1 MLDGIRGLAVPRAPL
16 LVCLLVL
23 GIVPSADGRTWH
35 VEKDGSGDYT
45 TIQPAVD
52 NASPGDTIRI
62 GVGRWTEYHSVVISG
77 TWSENVYVHVTVNS
91 LTIIGSGQDQTII
104 GPTAPIH
111 LPSEMPKGIMA
122 LDDISR
128 LHVRQLAIEN
138 IRDGW
143 YQSQGELATSH
154 CTFRGCYGGL
164 VSWASLGNL
173 VEDCEFLNCSSDGII
188 AFSPGQGFVIRRCLF
203 SGNDIALDFN
213 TVDATVESCTFRG
226 GWVGA
231 QFVFGASGT
240 VRDCVFEESIFN
252 FSFFLRTSAQVQ
264 VINNR
269 VHGGACRLYADS
281 GASVSGSGNSF
292 SGASYT
298 TMLFVGGAASLHGNH
313 IFKGAA
319 RTVKVEAYTAPQTV
333 LDLTGNYWGTSISD
347 SIAAWIWDH
356 NDDSSLP
363 ATVDFD
369 PFSTTPLPSEQKSLG
384 SVKNLYR

>member
-1 MLDGIRGLAVPRAPL
+1 MVSAVRRVGRLSA
-16 LVCLLVL
+16 VVFVACLLAAPEVM
-23 GIVPSADGRTWH
+23 GRAWY

-52 NASPGDTIRI
+52 SASSGDTIRI

-77 TWSENVYVHVTVNS
+77 TWSENVYVHVTVDS

-128 LHVRQLAIEN
+128 LHVRQLIIEN

-143 YQSQGELATSH
+143 YQSQGELAASH
-154 CTFRGCYGGL
+154 CTFRGCRDGL
-164 VSWASLGNL
+164 ASWASLGNL
-173 VEDCEFLNCSSDGII
+173 IEDCEFLNCSSDGII

-203 SGNDIALDFN
+203 SGNGIALDFN
-213 TVDATVESCTFRG
+213 TVDAAVESCTFRG
-226 GWVGA
+226 GTVGV
-231 QFVFGASGT
+231 QYVFGATGT
-240 VRDCVFEESIFN
+240 VRDCVFESSIIN
-252 FSFFLRTSAQVQ
+252 FSFFLRTNAQVQ
-264 VINNR
+264 IINNR
-269 VHGGACRLYADS
+269 VHGGSCRLYADS
-281 GASVSGSGNSF
+281 GASITGSGNIF
-292 SGASYT
+292 SGSINN
-298 TMLFVGGAASLHGNH
+298 TMRFVGGAAVLHGNH
-313 IFKGAA
+313 IFKGGKRA
-319 RTVKVEAYTAPQTV
+319 VKVEPYTADPSV
-333 LDLTGNYWGTSISD
+333 LDLTGNYWGTSIAD

-356 NDDSSLP
+356 NDDPSLP

-369 PFSTTPLPSEQKSLG
+369 PFSTTPLPAEQKSLG